1 MRFVIDFAEIF
12 LLSLSWLPSPIPEI
26 CLGLLAI
33 FALFLLLRLVAL
45 VLDALPFL

>member
-1 MRFVIDFAEIF
+1 MEFVIDFAEVF
-12 LLSLSWLPSPIPEI
+12 LLSLSWLPSPVPQI

-33 FALFLLLRLVAL
+33 YALFMLLRLVAL